1 MNSAVVFSGALP
13 EQQRFYFRTP
23 AGVGLRLSKS
33 QCESAAMRTGR
44 PPTRRDA
51 HVAPEPGDEIEG
63 DYTRERLE
71 EMDARFSERVERAIS
86 PGREQ
91 PTTA

>member
-1 MNSAVVFSGALP
+1 
-13 EQQRFYFRTP
+13 
-23 AGVGLRLSKS
+23 
-33 QCESAAMRTGR
+33 MRTGR